1 MSGNRRLIVPALV
14 LAAIFAFALTACGSD
29 SDSSS
34 SSATGGGE
42 TTAAEGSGG
51 SSSLAD
57 AESQVEEAYAGRF
70 TEPSSKP
77 SPAAK
82 GKDVW
87 FISAGQASPNAAE
100 LWNGV
105 KEAGEAIGWQINL
118 FDAKLDPSK
127 FPEGIRQAV
136 ASGADG
142 MVSMVDC
149 GIAKSAYEAAR
160 KAGVESVTIVAF
172 DCDEIEPGAEAL
184 TSAPISLGERY
195 ADWPTAY
202 QAWGSDLAA
211 WTIAQTEGEAN
222 VINATNEEFALIN
235 NLGMGYASR
244 IEECEECSVTSMPW
258 TVAEA
263 GAKLAA
269 KVQATILREPDA
281 NALQDSAN
289 PQLGMSQGVVQ
300 SGKAGQI
307 KVVGGLG
314 LPEDVALLKEEGKGL
329 DGMAA
334 WPINWWGWAAVD
346 TLNSVFNGEEP
357 EDSGLGW
364 LMMDREHNLPTG
376 EDFEPEVDYKAIYT
390 KRWGN

>member
-1 MSGNRRLIVPALV
+1 MSGNRRWVVPALV
-14 LAAIFAFALTACGSD
+14 LAAVFAFALSACGSSD

-34 SSATGGGE
+34 STTSSESTSGGE
-42 TTAAEGSGG
+42 SSSGG
-51 SSSLAD
+51 DSLAA
-57 AESQVEEAYAGRF
+57 AESQVEEAYAGRY

-105 KEAGEAIGWQINL
+105 KEAGEKIGWNISL

-149 GIAKSAYEAAR
+149 GVAKSAYEAAR
-160 KAGVESVTIVAF
+160 KAGVASVTIVAF
-172 DCDEIEPGAEAL
+172 DCDETEPGAEAL
-184 TSAPISLGERY
+184 TSAPISLGDRY
-195 ADWPTAY
+195 SGWPDAY

-211 WTIAQTEGEAN
+211 WTIAQSEGEAN

-235 NLGMGYASR
+235 NLGMGYAAR
-244 IEECEECSVTSMPW
+244 MEECAECEVTSMPW
-258 TVAEA
+258 TVSEA

-269 KVQATILREPDA
+269 KVQATILREPEA

-300 SGKAGQI
+300 SGKAGEI

-314 LPEDVALLKEEGKGL
+314 LPEDIALLKEEGKGL
-329 DGMAA
+329 DG
-334 WPINWWGWAAVD
+334 WPINWMSWAAVD
-346 TLNSVFNGEEP
+346 TLNSVFNEAEP

-364 LMMDREHNLPTG
+364 QMIDLEHNLPSG
-376 EDFEPEVDYKAIYT
+376 DDFEPEVDYKAVYT
-390 KRWGN
+390 KRWGQ